1 MKTTTGNSL
10 SLWQDHTKDILS
22 DGTFNKDQAT
32 DVCIVGAGITGLTT
46 AYLLA
51 KAGKS
56 VIVLE
61 RERIGAGMTG
71 RSSAHLVSAL
81 DDRFY
86 KLAHLYGAAGAKLAA
101 QSHQAAIDLIEHI
114 IDIEHIDCD
123 FERVDGYL
131 FAPPDSSIDEL
142 RQEYDAALDA
152 GCTVFMLECAPLV
165 NFETGPALKFSDQA
179 QFHPLKYLAGLTKA
193 IQHLGGK
200 IFTATDVAEI
210 FHVNE
215 QTFVQTRNG
224 AAVHATN
231 VVIATNAPIN
241 SRFEIPLKQ
250 AGYMTYVVGGQI
262 PRGSVT
268 KALFWDTLENYHYV
282 RVVEAEPH
290 LEEGQ
295 ILLIG
300 GEDHKVGQANNA
312 AERYQALTEWALAR
326 FPMISKFDYHW
337 SGEVMEPIDSL
348 AYIGRNPHDSENV
361 YIATGDSG
369 NGLTHGTIAGIL
381 LRDYILNVDN
391 EWMHLYD
398 PSRKTLSA
406 FSTMA
411 RESLNANMQ
420 YTDWLTTGD
429 VKSVDDIP
437 INEGAIVRHG
447 LKKLAVYRDE
457 DNCLHECSA
466 VCPHLSGI
474 VRWNSEEKTWDC
486 PCHGSRFDAYGH
498 VIQGPA
504 NQDLPSLALET
515 L

>member
-1 MKTTTGNSL
+1 MKTKTGNSL
-10 SLWQDHTKDILS
+10 SLWQDHIKEIPS
-22 DGTFNKDQAT
+22 NGTFFKDQST
-32 DVCIVGAGITGLTT
+32 EVCIVGAGITGLTT

-51 KAGKS
+51 QAGKS
-56 VIVLE
+56 VVVLE
-61 RERIGAGMTG
+61 RGNIGGGMTG

-86 KLAHLYGAAGAKLAA
+86 KLAHLHGAKGAKLAA

-114 IDIEHIDCD
+114 IETEHIDCD

-131 FAPPDSSIDEL
+131 FSPPANSIDEL
-142 RQEYDAALDA
+142 KQEYDAALDA
-152 GCTVFMLECAPLV
+152 GCTVYMLERAPLV
-165 NFETGPALKFSDQA
+165 NFETGPALKFANQA
-179 QFHPLKYLAGLTKA
+179 QFHPLKYLAGLAKA
-193 IQHLGGK
+193 IQQLGGE
-200 IFTATDVAEI
+200 IYTNTDVAEI
-210 FHVNE
+210 FQVNE
-215 QTFVQTRNG
+215 QTFVQTCNG
-224 AAVHATN
+224 AAVNAAN

-250 AGYMTYVVGGQI
+250 AGYMTYVVGGYI

-268 KALFWDTLENYHYV
+268 KALFWDTLENYHYI
-282 RVVEAEPH
+282 RVVEADPRR
-290 LEEGQ
+290 EEEQ

-312 AERYQALTEWALAR
+312 AERYEALTIWALER
-326 FPMISKFDYHW
+326 FPMISKFEHHW

-348 AYIGRNPHDSENV
+348 AYIGHNPHDIENIF
-361 YIATGDSG
+361 IATGDSG

-381 LRDYILNVDN
+381 LRDYILKVNN

-398 PSRKTLSA
+398 PSRKTVSA

-411 RESLNANMQ
+411 KESFNANLQ
-420 YTDWLTTGD
+420 YADWLTSGD
-429 VKSVDDIP
+429 VSSVEDIP
-437 INEGAIVRHG
+437 INEGAIMRHG
-447 LKKLAVYRDE
+447 FKKMAVYRDE

-466 VCPHLSGI
+466 ICPHLSGI

-486 PCHGSRFDAYGH
+486 PCHGSRFDAYGR

-504 NQDLPSLALET
+504 NQDLPSLTAEEL
-515 L
+515 